1 MGVKKEEET
10 SYGSTSRVWN
20 LDFRWMTL
28 AVWSMVS
35 GEIDKGP
42 VERVG
47 LSLGVV

>member
-1 MGVKKEEET
+1 VKKEEET
-10 SYGSTSRVWN
+10 SYGLTSRIWN

-35 GEIDKGP
+35 EEMDKRP

-47 LSLGVV
+47 LSFGVV